1 VGGVP
6 EDGNQAAGV
15 LIDVDKGVAVDVVFA
30 LPADLEVGF
39 GFLDG
44 DWFRIPIPRQAG
56 GQMIGRVQQPG
67 VAGLGREQR
76 QRTDGDKAPG
86 VFGGMAL
93 DVTHLIGQTEILA
106 SHLPLP
112 RPALDRFPA
121 HRLPSQSSRVMVPM
135 ELFTQLFGHLLVF
148 VYHCFDRIVIHG
160 YLSGLSRPEQVVHF
174 FRQVLG
180 VPVVSK
186 EALSQRTNDYQN
198 WVEAFARNHHTPIQ
212 WAEKGVRKEDYVLSW
227 LRRMVKKN
235 AYGVYFIFKSM
246 EQGPT
251 FRISVPKYP
260 AQDPNYRILA
270 HQRSRFTHY
279 YFYIRDE
286 VLGPIVMRVASFF
299 PFQATYY
306 LNGHSFIEQ
315 ELNRRHIGFRKNDNA
330 FLAVD
335 DVAALQAAADRLSPQ
350 IIRQRLDY
358 WTLILGPKFSKR
370 ERGQMNLSRFYAIAQ
385 IEYCRNFIFK
395 RHFPIHKIFERS
407 CEMGLWRLTANRI
420 SEIFGVRLNK
430 RLRGKLATVLDQ
442 IEHGHHV
449 FRAYWKNAFLK
460 QYEKFSAFLRNEL
473 CSNNLR
479 DFGLRKGLDH
489 LDAVRKKFQAITDR
503 FAGFQAQWLN
513 VHVDFPLL
521 QRIAL
526 PVTIGSVRYP
536 GIKIHDTRVIRL
548 LEVLLH
554 SGSNLGGWTAK
565 QIHETVLTTFQLS
578 AKVYGLNQL
587 RYDLRKLK
595 GHGLLERD
603 DSHYTYRLTGKGIQ
617 VALLFLFFHKRLCG
631 PLANSRFHHRPD
643 PAHRPNSKLE
653 AAYHKADKAI
663 QDIVDLLAAA

>member
-1 VGGVP
+1 
-6 EDGNQAAGV
+6 
-15 LIDVDKGVAVDVVFA
+15 
-30 LPADLEVGF
+30 
-39 GFLDG
+39 
-44 DWFRIPIPRQAG
+44 
-56 GQMIGRVQQPG
+56 
-67 VAGLGREQR
+67 
-76 QRTDGDKAPG
+76 
-86 VFGGMAL
+86 
-93 DVTHLIGQTEILA
+93 
-106 SHLPLP
+106 
-112 RPALDRFPA
+112 
-121 HRLPSQSSRVMVPM
+121 M
-135 ELFTQLFGHLLVF
+135 ELFAKLFSSLLVF

-174 FRQVLG
+174 FRQVVG

-186 EALSQRTNDYQN
+186 EVVSQRTNDYQQ
-198 WVEAFARNHHTPIQ
+198 WVEAFARNHHLPIE
-212 WAEKGVRKEDYVLSW
+212 WAEKGIRKEDHVLPW

-235 AYGVYFIFKSM
+235 RYGVYFIFKSM

-251 FRISVPKYP
+251 FRITVPKYP
-260 AQDPNYRILA
+260 TQDPNHRILA

-299 PFQATYY
+299 PFQTTYW

-315 ELNRRHIGFRKNDNA
+315 ELNRNQIGFRKHDNA

-335 DVAALQAAADRLSPQ
+335 DVAALQAAADRLSPA

-358 WTLILGPKFSKR
+358 WTLILGPKFSHR
-370 ERGQMNLSRFYAIAQ
+370 ERHEMNLSRFYAIAQ

-395 RHFPIHKIFERS
+395 RNFPIHKIFERS
-407 CEMGLWRLTANRI
+407 CEIGLGRLTANKI
-420 SEIFGVRLNK
+420 SEIFGVRLQRK
-430 RLRGKLATVLDQ
+430 LRGKLATVIEQ

-449 FRAYWKNAFLK
+449 FRIYWKNALLR
-460 QYEKFSAFLRNEL
+460 QYEKFSRFLRNEV

-489 LDAVRKKFQAITDR
+489 LNAVRQKFLAITDR
-503 FAGFQAQWLN
+503 FADHQAQWLN

-536 GIKIHDTRVIRL
+536 GLHIHQPRVIRL

-554 SGSNLGGWTAK
+554 AGTHLGGWTTK
-565 QIHETVLTTFQLS
+565 QIHQAVLTTFQLS
-578 AKVYGLNQL
+578 ETAYGLNQL

-595 GHGLLERD
+595 GHGLLQRD
-603 DSHYTYRLTGKGIQ
+603 GSRYAYRLTDKGVQ

-631 PLANSRFHHRPD
+631 PLAHSRFHHQPD
-643 PAHRPNSKLE
+643 PTHQPNSKLE

-663 QDIVDLLAAA
+663 QHIVDLLAAA